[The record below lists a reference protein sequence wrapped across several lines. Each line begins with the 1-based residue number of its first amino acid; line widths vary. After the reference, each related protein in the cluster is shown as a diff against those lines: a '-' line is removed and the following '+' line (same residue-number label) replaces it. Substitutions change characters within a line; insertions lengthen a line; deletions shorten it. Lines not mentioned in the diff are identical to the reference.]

1 MIKNAQTLV
10 AEAKKNIH
18 EITVN
23 EADAALKAADII
35 IDVREPAEYQAGHVP
50 GAVNIPRGLLEF
62 KLGEIPELNS
72 AQARI
77 VMYCKT
83 DGRCALAAQTLQD
96 MGYQQV
102 QSIAGGINAWID
114 AGKPIEL

>member
-1 MIKNAQTLV
+1 
-10 AEAKKNIH
+10 
-18 EITVN
+18 
-23 EADAALKAADII
+23 
-35 IDVREPAEYQAGHVP
+35 
-50 GAVNIPRGLLEF
+50 
-62 KLGEIPELNS
+62 
-72 AQARI
+72 
-77 VMYCKT
+77 MYCKT